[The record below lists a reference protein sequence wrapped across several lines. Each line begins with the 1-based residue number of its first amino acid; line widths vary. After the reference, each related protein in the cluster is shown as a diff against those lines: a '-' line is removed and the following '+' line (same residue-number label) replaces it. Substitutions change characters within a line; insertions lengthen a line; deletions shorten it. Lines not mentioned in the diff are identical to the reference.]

1 MKARNNSANFVEPR
15 EETSLALSSHP
26 SLPLYVSSRLK
37 EPVVSL
43 WHFNAEPLLATFIT
57 PTQNP
62 LYNLNSHGAGNKRR
76 NLLQRSSTYS
86 ISKKPS
92 DRIFRLRFNNFGNK
106 LGGISNNGNLHIW
119 HFNVPRSVKRREFKS
134 FQNHE
139 CHDKR
144 GADLRFLLGSCS
156 VATAGECT
164 SNENVR
170 VWDFLYSERGC
181 LIRSFK
187 CYEGGGAYC
196 LEYVRDRSVLVSGG
210 LKGLFCLMDP
220 RTAKVVGGWESGSSR
235 IWCLDYHEPSQRI
248 LSGSLDGV
256 VKIWD
261 VRKLVSSKGDKQI
274 DFLTALDHEEAF
286 FSKHTFLTNPW
297 GPGYMTSLGLFDAKW
312 TARGDILLAGADGS
326 VKLVRRQT

>member
-1 MKARNNSANFVEPR
+1 MYN
-15 EETSLALSSHP
+15 
-26 SLPLYVSSRLK
+26 
-37 EPVVSL
+37 
-43 WHFNAEPLLATFIT
+43 I
-57 PTQNP
+57 NP
-62 LYNLNSHGAGNKRR
+62 LGAGSKRR
-76 NLLQRSSTYS
+76 LQRSNTYS
-86 ISKKPS
+86 NISKKPS

-134 FQNHE
+134 FQNHD

-181 LIRSFK
+181 LIRSYK
-187 CYEGGGAYC
+187 CHEGGGAYC

-210 LKGLFCLMDP
+210 LKGLFRLMDP
-220 RTAKVVGGWESGSSR
+220 RMAKVVGGWESGSSR

-261 VRKLVSSKGDKQI
+261 VRKLASSQGDKNY

-286 FSKHTFLTNPW
+286 FSKHTFITNPW
-297 GPGYMTSLGLFDAKW
+297 GLGYMTSLGLTDAKW
-312 TARGDILLAGADGS
+312 TARGDMLLAGADGC
-326 VKLVRRQT
+326 VKLVRRQS